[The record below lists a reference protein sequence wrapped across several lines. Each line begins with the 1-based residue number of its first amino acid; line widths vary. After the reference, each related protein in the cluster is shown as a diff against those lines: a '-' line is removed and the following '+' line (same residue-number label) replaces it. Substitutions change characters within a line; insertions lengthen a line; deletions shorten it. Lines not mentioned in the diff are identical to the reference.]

1 MQQMEEVFGTFGLS
15 LNGIISASASLIEDY
30 KAGDFMQLFGLN
42 QSQWQEIGISV
53 AILFGAVIIGRW
65 LIRGIILPILKRF
78 IGRTETK
85 IDDILLE
92 AIISPV
98 YWLLLVFVAQLSIAR
113 LDFLNGGIQL
123 GLEEAYFV
131 LYLGIFFVLAWRVI
145 SDVSKWLS
153 TDFGEGKEAAL
164 GQQLMPFIS
173 RITLIIITVITGI
186 ILLDHFNVQVSGL
199 VATLGI
205 GSLAIAL
212 AAQETLADTIAGFV
226 IMIDRPY
233 RIGDRIELRDLGTWG
248 DVMDIG
254 LRSTRIRTRDNRMVI
269 IPNSVIG
276 KSLVVNHSYPDEQY
290 RLEIEIGVAYG
301 TDLEKARKVLIDS
314 VSKVDG
320 VLQDM
325 PVEALFLQFGE
336 SSLIFRVRWWLDS
349 YVETRRMF
357 DRVNTAMYI
366 ALNNAGVR
374 IPFPQRDIHHKID
387 EDSANQLAEII
398 RRKK

>member
-1 MQQMEEVFGTFGLS
+1 ME
-15 LNGIISASASLIEDY
+15 
-30 KAGDFMQLFGLN
+30 LFGLN
-42 QSQWQEIGISV
+42 QSQWQEIGVSLL
-53 AILFGAVIIGRW
+53 ILFGAVLIGRW
-65 LIRGIILPILKRF
+65 LIRRILLPILKRF

-85 IDDILLE
+85 IDDLILE
-92 AIISPV
+92 ALIGPA
-98 YWLLLVFVAQLSIAR
+98 YWLLLVFVAQYSISR
-113 LDFLNGGIQL
+113 LDFLSGRLQL
-123 GLEEAYFV
+123 QLEDSYFV
-131 LYLGIFFVLAWRVI
+131 LYLGIFFMLAWRII
-145 SDVSKWLS
+145 SDVSKWMT
-153 TDFGEGKEAAL
+153 TDLGKGKEAAL

-186 ILLDHFNVQVSGL
+186 ILLDHFNVEVSGL

-212 AAQETLADTIAGFV
+212 AAQETLSDTIAGFV

-233 RIGDRIELRDLGTWG
+233 RIGDRIELLDLGTWG

-254 LRSTRIRTRDNRMVI
+254 LRSTRIRTRDNRMAI

-276 KSLVVNHSYPDEQY
+276 KSLVVNHSYPDDQY
-290 RLEIEIGVAYG
+290 RLEIEIGIAYG

-320 VLQDM
+320 VLKDM

-336 SSLIFRVRWWLDS
+336 SSLVFRVRWWLDS

-357 DRVNTAMYI
+357 DRVNTAMYN
-366 ALNNAGVR
+366 ALKTAE
-374 IPFPQRDIHHKID
+374 IKLPFPQRDIHHKID
-387 EDSANQLAEII
+387 DHSASRLAEFIQ
-398 RRKK
+398 RKK